1 MENDS
6 NNGQVVEMMIR
17 MMIIRAIL
25 TCPMVV
31 TTSARA

>member
-6 NNGQVVEMMIR
+6 NDGQVVEMMII
-17 MMIIRAIL
+17 MMIIIAIL